1 MASYNKIILA
11 GNLGQDPETRYMP
24 SGDAVT
30 TLSVATSERWKDK
43 ASGEQKER
51 TEWWKCTAFG
61 RTAEIAD
68 EYLKKGSQVLIE
80 GRGRTETWEK
90 DGQKHYR
97 FTVAI
102 DNLVMLGS
110 RQGGDAPAERQAKA
124 EGKPAAKKP
133 AGSFNDMED
142 DIPFASCELGD
153 DVIFRKLRWGHE

>member
-1 MASYNKIILA
+1 MASYNRIVLA
-11 GNLGQDPETRYMP
+11 GHLGQDPETRYMP

-30 TLSVATSERWKDK
+30 TLSVATSEKWKDK

-61 RTAEIAD
+61 RTAEIAG

-102 DNLVMLGS
+102 DNLVMLGAKP
-110 RQGGDAPAERQAKA
+110 QENAGPAKA
-124 EGKPAAKKP
+124 EAKPAAKKP
-133 AGSFNDMED
+133 AGSFSDMED
-142 DIPFASCELGD
+142 DIPF
-153 DVIFRKLRWGHE
+153 